1 MHEGD
6 LRQLERKAWLSY
18 QQDGLMEIAFGLL
31 LLFAFAGSVAD
42 RFHWVAYPLLLLVGP
57 GLALAKRFVTA
68 PRMGSVRFGPAR
80 IARKRRVVLVIAVLV
95 AATMLVP
102 LVGGGKEWL
111 HEHPTFMS
119 VALGILVFAAFAAV
133 AYWLQ
138 LARMYVVGLLF
149 GGAFTLTE
157 FFETPVPLL
166 VAGALVILSGVVRLV
181 GFVRQYPLPTADDG
195 SR

>member
-1 MHEGD
+1 MHDGD
-6 LRQLERKAWLSY
+6 LRQVERKAWLSY
-18 QQDGLMEIAFGLL
+18 HQDGLMEIAFGLL
-31 LLFAFAGSVAD
+31 LLFAFGGSVAD
-42 RFHWVAYPLLLLVGP
+42 QFHWVAYPLLLLVGP

-80 IARKRRVVLVIAVLV
+80 IARKRRVVLVIGILV
-95 AATMLVP
+95 GATMLVT
-102 LVGGGKEWL
+102 LVGGGKAWM

-119 VALGILVFAAFAAV
+119 VALGVWVFSAFAAI

-149 GGAFTLTE
+149 GGAFALTE
-157 FFETPVPLL
+157 LLDTPVPLL
-166 VAGALVILSGVVRLV
+166 VAGSLVALSGVVRLV
-181 GFVRQYPLPTADDG
+181 GFVRHYPLPTADDG